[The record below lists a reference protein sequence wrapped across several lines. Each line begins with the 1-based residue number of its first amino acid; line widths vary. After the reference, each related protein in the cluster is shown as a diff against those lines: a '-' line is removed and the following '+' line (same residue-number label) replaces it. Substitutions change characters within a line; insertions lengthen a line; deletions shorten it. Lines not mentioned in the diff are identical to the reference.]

1 MDSEVW
7 VEGLRPWLRAEHAPS
22 FEAALEWLWPRCR
35 TDEER
40 SLAPA
45 LLLLLSPLNALV
57 VPCRPAAGSC
67 VNFQVTLS
75 RQGVAGP
82 ERARLTVRAE
92 SGVQGGSTRFA
103 GTRSGVQA
111 GSPERMNARTPERL
125 TLWLDE
131 AAVADD
137 PLGSAARV
145 QGALLDAAGE
155 IIRRKPDRGART

>member
-1 MDSEVW
+1 MMGWDQEMDSEEW

-35 TDEER
+35 TAEER

-67 VNFQVTLS
+67 VNFQATLS

-82 ERARLTVRAE
+82 ERVRLTVRAE
-92 SGVQGGSTRFA
+92 SGVQGFR
-103 GTRSGVQA
+103 RSRVQA
-111 GSPERMNARTPERL
+111 DSPERLNARPGTREAGGPRL
-125 TLWLDE
+125 TLWLD
-131 AAVADD
+131 AGAVADD
-137 PLGSAARV
+137 PAAPRAYW
-145 QGALLDAAGE
+145 GRCST
-155 IIRRKPDRGART
+155 RRAKL

>member
-1 MDSEVW
+1 MDSEEW

-35 TDEER
+35 TAEER

-82 ERARLTVRAE
+82 ERVRLTVRAE

-111 GSPERMNARTPERL
+111 GSPERLTARPGTREAGGPRL
-125 TLWLDE
+125 TLWLD
-131 AAVADD
+131 AGAVADD

-145 QGALLDAAGE
+145 LGALLDAAGE
-155 IIRRKPDRGART
+155 ITRR